1 MYYHNYEDKI
11 ISMRTTATF
20 IAFLLLPIF
29 AFSKVSFFQGSLNEA
44 QRAAAIEGKLYFID
58 FYADY
63 CLPCKLMDETTFMDE
78 DLAAY
83 IDENYV
89 PLRLNIDAFDAYEVR
104 SQHKVGPLPTIMIF
118 NSAGELLETQEG
130 SLTASA
136 MHKLL
141 EKHNTPQNRQKTTP
155 PPIDYL
161 NAEIDFN
168 QPESTYTNVPIII
181 TEETEEESEPEV
193 LLTPPT
199 SIVQYEAPVAP
210 VDPIINSVTAVPPMK
225 PLSVT
230 APTKVEIIEPT
241 VTSSPDIARPNQF
254 TALGLYEFTATRY
267 PAKGYAIQIGVF
279 AKYSNVL
286 IEVQKIQEL
295 FPSQKVLVHI
305 DELNNRTVYR
315 IAIGAFE
322 SYSDTN
328 AFLPVVKNAGFEG
341 FVKDLKTL

>member
-1 MYYHNYEDKI
+1 
-11 ISMRTTATF
+11 MRTTATF

-78 DLAAY
+78 NLAAY
-83 IDENYV
+83 IDKNYV

-118 NSAGELLETQEG
+118 SSSGELLETQEG

-136 MHKLL
+136 MYKLL
-141 EKHNTPQNRQKTTP
+141 EKHNLSQNRQKTTP
-155 PPIDYL
+155 PPIDHL
-161 NAEIDFN
+161 NAEINFN
-168 QPESTYTNVPIII
+168 EPEQTYTNDPIII
-181 TEETEEESEPEV
+181 SEEPEEESEPEV

-199 SIVQYEAPVAP
+199 SIVQYEAPVT
-210 VDPIINSVTAVPPMK
+210 PIENTTINSVTAVPPMK
-225 PLSVT
+225 PVSVAT
-230 APTKVEIIEPT
+230 PPKVEDIEPA
-241 VTSSPDIARPNQF
+241 VTSSPEVARPNQF
-254 TALGLYEFTATRY
+254 TALGLYEFRATRY
-267 PAKGYAIQIGVF
+267 PARGYTIQIGVF

-305 DELNNRTVYR
+305 DELNSRTVYR

-341 FVKDLKTL
+341 FVKDLETL